1 MKTIA
6 LKAIKK
12 SFSKLLY
19 RNPVSGL
26 AEDNLYAYLD
36 ALYKKR
42 AVSGAILEVGCAAGG
57 TAAIAYKFLERLG
70 YSKEYICIDT
80 FSGFIK
86 EQFNIDKSLGVSN
99 KLKNHFSAN
108 SKELVQGN
116 LTRWGVAKGIK
127 LIEGDIIAINQE
139 FIPPQISVCLLD
151 VDLREPIFEGL
162 KRILPNL
169 APKGIVLVDDCRSD
183 TAWAGALHGYRYF
196 VEKFGLEEKYFMGF
210 GVIENNEAL
219 MDWNLLSNAN
229 PCKHPDQEKEII
241 YD

>member
-1 MKTIA
+1 MNTIVLKTI
-6 LKAIKK
+6 KK
-12 SFSKLLY
+12 YFSKILY

-42 AVSGAILEVGCAAGG
+42 TVSGTILEVGCAAGG

-70 YSKEYICIDT
+70 HHKEYICIDT
-80 FSGFIK
+80 FSGFIE

-108 SKELVQGN
+108 SKELVQSN
-116 LTRWGVAKGIK
+116 LTRWEVGVK
-127 LIEGDIIAINQE
+127 LIEGDIITINQQL
-139 FIPPQISVCLLD
+139 IPPKISVCLLD

-169 APKGIVLVDDCRSD
+169 APRGIILVDDCRSD
-183 TAWAGALHGYRYF
+183 TAWAGALQGYKDF
-196 VEKFGLEEKYFMGF
+196 VAEFGLSEKYFMGF
-210 GVIENNEAL
+210 GVIENNENS
-219 MDWNLLSNAN
+219 MDWDLSSGAN
-229 PCKHPDQEKEII
+229 PCKYTKPV
-241 YD
+241 